1 MRLKMTRRSAL
12 AAAGTFLFTGS
23 QLPRPAIAQSS
34 LKGTGSLVVYDGG
47 GAMGSAQLKAYSEPF
62 EAETGIRVIHQP
74 GVAAGVQRAAA
85 LAGAP
90 KFDVTVLSGGSIA
103 AFEKDG
109 LLAPID
115 YGYWSAEDRNAY
127 DLVAAKPFYVPAMLY
142 SMIIGFNGVASAPA
156 PTSWADL
163 WDPKRFP
170 GKRTLAA
177 GTNAADGATF
187 EIALLADGVSPD
199 KLYPL
204 DWDRALRSLDR
215 LRGDVVKWWAN
226 GAESVQLQ
234 VDRQATI
241 GSAWNGRIDAA
252 NDQGAK
258 ISKEWNQGILQW
270 AAWAIPKG
278 SQNIENAQKYIAYMS
293 RPEPQAKFSELIT
306 YGPTNARAFRY
317 LSPERTALMP
327 TAPAVKSL
335 QLVQNY
341 DFWNQVDA
349 AGETGLRR
357 AIVEWE
363 RFVSRR

>member
-1 MRLKMTRRSAL
+1 MLDKITRRSAL
-12 AAAGTFLFTGS
+12 AGAGTILLAAS
-23 QLPRPAIAQSS
+23 HLPRPAIAQSS
-34 LKGTGSLVVYDGG
+34 LKGSGSLVVYDGG

-62 EAETGIRVIHQP
+62 EAETGIKVIHQP
-74 GVAAGVQRAAA
+74 AVTAGVQRAAA
-85 LAGAP
+85 LAGTP

-109 LLAPID
+109 LLTPID
-115 YGYWSAEDRNAY
+115 YGYWAAEDRNAY
-127 DLVAAKPFYVPAMLY
+127 DLVPAKPYYVPAMLY
-142 SMIIGFNGVASAPA
+142 SMIIGYSAAASTTPA
-156 PTSWADL
+156 KSWADL
-163 WDPKRFP
+163 WDLKKFP

-177 GTNAADGATF
+177 GTNAADGATY
-187 EIALLADGVSPD
+187 EIALLADGVPAD

-215 LRGDVVKWWAN
+215 LRGDIVKWWAN

-234 VDRQATI
+234 VDRQAVL

-252 NDQGAK
+252 NEQGAK
-258 ISKEWNQGILQW
+258 IGKEWNQGILQW

-278 SQNIENAQKYIAYMS
+278 SQNLDNAQKYIAYMS

-306 YGPTNARAFRY
+306 YGPTNARAFKF
-317 LSPERTALMP
+317 LTPERTALMP
-327 TAPAVKSL
+327 TAPSVKSL

-349 AGETGLRR
+349 AGETALRR

-363 RFVSRR
+363 RFISKR